1 MAWWSVS
8 CLVFLCHSFSLPIH
22 AIFMLAYKSR
32 FMTSWKYILMYV
44 LYHRFMAA
52 SKVLGEETVTGSGG
66 QSQGNE
72 RGNGS

>member
-1 MAWWSVS
+1 
-8 CLVFLCHSFSLPIH
+8 
-22 AIFMLAYKSR
+22 MLAYNSR

-44 LYHRFMAA
+44 FYHRFMAA